1 MRLLALVTAQNVLL
15 LADGESGEI
24 HFKGKERPERAVD
37 TRVAPPLFLDGAV
50 LFGTLGGKLVSVDYH
65 RFRTIRETVISSEP
79 HFANVIY
86 LEREGESII
95 AATPQRLFALHRG
108 DVNTFDGQIRD
119 VRLDGDTIWV
129 VTVEGEVFRMSRQ
142 LQVLDQKKFP
152 FARFVALSLFGDRVI
167 LVEKEGYV
175 LVLDRGLTQEGVYRL
190 PEAIDAPIFSAGDRI
205 YYDDRYIQL
214 R

>member
-1 MRLLALVTAQNVLL
+1 L